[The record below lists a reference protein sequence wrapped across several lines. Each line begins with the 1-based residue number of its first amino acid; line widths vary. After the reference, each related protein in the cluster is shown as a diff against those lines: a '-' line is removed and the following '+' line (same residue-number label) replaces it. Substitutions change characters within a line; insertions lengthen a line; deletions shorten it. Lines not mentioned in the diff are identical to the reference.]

1 VNDPF
6 IDSDENAGRLW
17 VFAPKVSAAERTGT

>member
-6 IDSDENAGRLW
+6 IDSDERAGTRWTFL
-17 VFAPKVSAAERTGT
+17 SLAAAAV